1 MDRGRTLVMDMGFAE
16 PTIGILGAGQMGMAL
31 ARRWVASDHCVFL
44 GSRNIPRVQEL
55 SATLGPNARGASYQ
69 QAAASG
75 QVIVL
80 TMPPHALLD
89 VVRDLAEL
97 FQDKILLDCS
107 GAVGPV
113 TWEERNTRASLAEQV
128 ADCAPGARVIKAL
141 TTIPVST
148 ITMERYPPVKALYC
162 GDDDLAKS
170 TVHRLIKELE
180 LEPIDAGALSEARLF
195 EYYSSRSEWNAS

>member
-1 MDRGRTLVMDMGFAE
+1 MG
-16 PTIGILGAGQMGMAL
+16 LAL
-31 ARRWVASDHCVFL
+31 ARRWVENDHRVFL
-44 GSRNIPRVQEL
+44 GSRNLPRVQEL
-55 SATLGPNARGASYQ
+55 SATLGPNACGTSYQ

-80 TMPPHALLD
+80 TVPAHALLD

-97 FQDKILLDCS
+97 LQDKILVDCS

-113 TWEERNTRASLAEQV
+113 TWEARNTRASLAEQI

-141 TTIPVST
+141 TTIPSST
-148 ITMERYPPVKALYC
+148 IALVERYPPVKALYC
-162 GDDDLAKS
+162 GDDDIAKS
-170 TVHRLIKELE
+170 TVRCLIEELE

-195 EYYSSRSEWNAS
+195 EYYASRSEWNAS